1 MVDLHLFL
9 GRPLVE
15 AQKNSEAQD
24 DGLFGSVPQ
33 TIIDAEQNFL
43 KTAHDK
49 SHGLV
54 GLVIYHER
62 HYHHHRHHCYHYEAK
77 RFLSANNFLTNFHRI
92 ILAAVGA
99 T

>member
-15 AQKNSEAQD
+15 AQKDSGDQD

-49 SHGLV
+49 AHGLV
-54 GLVIYHER
+54 SLLIYHQRRR
-62 HYHHHRHHCYHYEAK
+62 HYIVIITK
-77 RFLSANNFLTNFHRI
+77 RKDSFKPIIFLKIFSL
-92 ILAAVGA
+92 
-99 T
+99 